1 MMSEKEF
8 ADASMK
14 GTYQSTIPDFL
25 SGGGEMGER
34 IRNFDWSRT
43 SLGTPENWEQS
54 LKTCVRIML
63 SSRQPIWI
71 GWGKDLIKLY
81 NDPYKDIV
89 RGKHPGAL
97 GQPASVVWKDIWK
110 DIQPMLRQVM
120 DKDIGTYVESQLLI
134 MERSGYQEE
143 TYYTF
148 SYTPVLGEN
157 GKPAGM
163 ICFNTDDTDRIIS
176 ERQLKTLS
184 ELGKHISQCKYES
197 DVLHLT
203 CTILDQNQNDFPFV
217 AIYKI
222 ERQTATRVEI
232 SGPSIEKVAPPTVDL
247 TDPAKDKWR
256 IGEAVQSRRLVIIDD
271 FVKRFGELK
280 VAMWNKSPAS
290 AIVIPVSL
298 AGDGKTGIVLVVG
311 LNPYR
316 MLDSKYTSFL
326 NLITDQLTSG
336 VNTVHALEE
345 ERKRAAALQEI
356 DKAKTIFF
364 SNISHEFRTPLT
376 LMLGPLEELLLTSQN
391 MSPECIKNIET
402 THRNALRLLK
412 LVNTL
417 LDFSR
422 IESGRQKGLF
432 ARTDI
437 AAFTQNL
444 AANFRSVIEKAG
456 LQFVVDVEK
465 IEQPVYVDREMW
477 EKIVFNLLSNA
488 FKFTLEGKII
498 VKLTSFNKQVILEI
512 TDTGAGIPEKEL
524 PHMFERFHR
533 VENVRG
539 RTYEGTGIGLSLV
552 KELVSLHH
560 GSISVQSKE
569 KKGTTF
575 TITIPTGRDQHPADP
590 ISERELPTADG
601 LSHAYIDEA
610 AKLMSV
616 GETHATAAKDV
627 EQPTVLV
634 VDDNADMREYIYSLL
649 SRQFNVVT
657 ASNGQEALEKIKE
670 EKPTLLLSDV
680 MMPVMDGIQLVK
692 EIKSRQ
698 ETSNLPVILLTARA
712 GEGSRVE
719 GYETGADDYLIKP
732 FAAKELVARIKAQVL
747 IAKRRDATEA
757 DLERKVR
764 ERTQQLEK
772 SNRELESF
780 NYIASHDLQ
789 EPLRKIQTFIHLMG
803 ERKDDPETVAR
814 YYDRIVATAKR
825 MSQLIQSVLDYTR
838 LSSDKQAF
846 VPTNL
851 NDVLDNVKSDFEL
864 VITSKGAIIESEVLP
879 TISAVP
885 PQMNQLFSNLISNAL
900 KFSSEKPVIRITTA
914 VVEGKDVAPEANPRQ
929 QFLSLQFADNGIGF
943 EQEYHEQIFKMFQR
957 LHNKADYSGTG
968 VGLSIVSKVAE
979 RHGGFV
985 KAESQ
990 NGNGSVFTV
999 YLPLER
1005 KI

>member
-1 MMSEKEF
+1 
-8 ADASMK
+8 MK
-14 GTYQSTIPDFL
+14 GIYQSKIPDFL

-43 SLGTPENWEQS
+43 SLGNPENWEQS

-71 GWGKDLIKLY
+71 GWGKDLLKLY

-110 DIQPMLRQVM
+110 DIEPMLRQVM

-184 ELGKHISQCKYES
+184 ELGKQLSQCKYET

-203 CTILDQNQNDFPFV
+203 CTILNQNQHDFPFV
-217 AIYKI
+217 SIYQVDGQMAD
-222 ERQTATRVEI
+222 RAEI
-232 SGPSIEKVAPPTVDL
+232 SDPSIEKIATLNVDL
-247 TDPAKDKWR
+247 TNPSRDKWR
-256 IGEAVQSRRLVIIDD
+256 IADAVRSKKPVIIDD

-280 VAMWNKSPAS
+280 VPVWDKSPAS

-298 AGDGKTGIVLVVG
+298 VGESKTEIILVSGV
-311 LNPYR
+311 NPYR
-316 MLDSKYTSFL
+316 KLDNKYTSFL
-326 NLITDQLTSG
+326 NLVTDQLSSA
-336 VNTVHALEE
+336 VNSVHALEE

-376 LMLGPLEELLLTSQN
+376 LMLGPLEELMQASQN
-391 MSPECIKNIET
+391 LSPANVQNIET

-422 IESGRQKGLF
+422 IESGRQRGLF
-432 ARTDI
+432 VRTDI

-456 LQFVVDVEK
+456 LQLVVDVDK
-465 IEQPVYVDREMW
+465 IPGPVYVDHEMW

-488 FKFTLEGKII
+488 FKFTLDGSIT
-498 VKLTSFNKQVILEI
+498 VKLTSSGKQVILEI
-512 TDTGAGIPEKEL
+512 ADTGAGIPEKEL

-533 VENVRG
+533 VENVPG
-539 RTYEGTGIGLSLV
+539 RTHEGTGIGLSLV

-560 GSISVQSKE
+560 GTVSVRSQE

-575 TITIPTGRDQHPADP
+575 TITIPIGKDQHPADQ
-590 ISERELPTADG
+590 ISEREHDG
-601 LSHAYIDEA
+601 SDGRGDAYIDEA
-610 AKLMSV
+610 VKLIAA
-616 GETHATAAKDV
+616 GEKTTASNAVKDSH
-627 EQPTVLV
+627 QPTVLV
-634 VDDNADMREYIYSLL
+634 VDDNADMREYIQSLL
-649 SRQFNVVT
+649 GRQFNVVT
-657 ASNGQEALEKIKE
+657 ASNGKEALEKIKE
-670 EKPTLLLSDV
+670 EKPTLVLSDV
-680 MMPVMDGIQLVK
+680 MMPVMDGIQLIK
-692 EIKSRQ
+692 EIKSRD

-712 GEGSRVE
+712 GEESRIE
-719 GYETGADDYLIKP
+719 GYETGADDYLVKP

-747 IAKRRDATEA
+747 IARKRDAIEE

-789 EPLRKIQTFIHLMG
+789 EPLRKIQTFIHLIG
-803 ERKDDPETVAR
+803 ERKDDPVTVER
-814 YYDRIVATAKR
+814 YYSRIVATAKR

-838 LSSDKQAF
+838 LSNDTQAF
-846 VPTNL
+846 VPTDL
-851 NDVLDNVKSDFEL
+851 NVVLNNVKSDFEL
-864 VITSKGAIIESEVLP
+864 VIMTKGAHVESDHLP
-879 TISAVP
+879 TIPAVP
-885 PQMNQLFSNLISNAL
+885 PQMNQLFSNLISNSL
-900 KFSSEKPVIRITTA
+900 KFSREKPVIRITST
-914 VVEGKDVAPEANPRQ
+914 VVEGKDVSPEANP
-929 QFLSLQFADNGIGF
+929 LQKFVCLEFRDNGIGF

-957 LHNKADYSGTG
+957 LHNKSEYSGTG

-985 KAESQ
+985 KAESL
-990 NGNGSVFTV
+990 NGEGSVFTV
-999 YLPLER
+999 YLPKDR
-1005 KI
+1005 ASDKK